1 MASLEENT
9 LTNSNNNNYTTNFEK
24 IKEFHRTFS
33 HPSENKIQ
41 INTFSEN
48 PKLVQLR
55 KALIDEE
62 VKELHEAIE
71 NHDMVETIDALTDIL
86 YVVYGAGT
94 EMGIDLDKSFDIVH
108 KSNMSK
114 LCVDENEAIKT
125 VEHYQQLYENG
136 DKKYDTPAYKLAP
149 DGVRY
154 IVYNESTNKI
164 LKSINYTPA
173 KFDDLF

>member
-1 MASLEENT
+1 MASLEET
-9 LTNSNNNNYTTNFEK
+9 RQTITTNFEK
-24 IKEFHRTFS
+24 IKEFHKTFS
-33 HPSENKIQ
+33 HPCENKIQ
-41 INTFSEN
+41 TKVFVEN

-62 VKELHEAIE
+62 VKELHDAIE
-71 NHDMVETIDALTDIL
+71 QHDMIETIDALTDIL
-86 YVVYGAGT
+86 YVVYGAGAAL
-94 EMGIDLDKSFDIVH
+94 GIDLDKAFDIVH

-114 LCVDENEAIKT
+114 LCVSEEEAFET
-125 VEHYQQLYENG
+125 VGHYKKIYENG
-136 DKKYDTPAYKLAP
+136 DKKYDSPAYKLAP

-173 KFDDLF
+173 KFDELF